1 MVADQMR
8 ETARLTGEVRTMTS
22 QQRFSGL
29 VLAIWPMLLLGIF
42 ALLNWHQTSL
52 LFTTGIGLVLIAIAA
67 GFQALGF
74 LTIRRILS
82 TSPGTCRFRL
92 YSTTGVSV

>member
-1 MVADQMR
+1 
-8 ETARLTGEVRTMTS
+8 MTS

-29 VLAIWPMLLLGIF
+29 VLAVWPMLLLGVF

-52 LFTTGIGLVLIAIAA
+52 LFTTTVGVILLGIAVGLE
-67 GFQALGF
+67 FLGY

-82 TSPGTCRFRL
+82 VDL
-92 YSTTGVSV
+92 